1 MGRYATYPTAIE
13 SLKMISI
20 ADLKRM
26 KLLTPNSLIN
36 TDINWTNQYTKEKT
50 GSISVSIILKENEGT
65 ITFDYKYRD
74 SEEIKYTANLITRP
88 SNLGNGK
95 LWFFIC
101 PHTGKVCRKLH
112 LINGYFLHRTANPQ
126 LMYAK
131 QIESKKMREWS
142 KRFGFMFDDEVYTE
156 IYSKHFKSH
165 YNGKPTKRFLKLS
178 KISQK
183 RENVDIREFERS
195 FLM

>member
-1 MGRYATYPTAIE
+1 MGRYATYPTTIE

-36 TDINWTNQYTKEKT
+36 TVINWTNQYTKEKT
-50 GSISVSIILKENEGT
+50 GSISVSIILKENDGT
-65 ITFDYKYRD
+65 ITFDYKYRY

-126 LMYAK
+126 LMYEK
-131 QIESKKMREWS
+131 QIESKKWRGWS
-142 KRFGFMFDDEVYTE
+142 KRFGFMFNDEVYSK

-165 YNGKPTKRFLKLS
+165 YNGKPTKKYLKLMNQ
-178 KISQK
+178 IEK
-183 RENVDIREFERS
+183 REQINIEDFKRS